1 MLSQTTEY
9 ALRLGVHLASK
20 DGTPATIAELTE
32 ATRIP
37 SGYLAKVLR
46 QLARAGLVRS
56 QRGPRG
62 GSVLARPADEVS
74 VLDVVQADGPLKR
87 ITVCPVGLRTH
98 GVNLCPLHRRLDA
111 AIASVERVFAESSLA
126 ELLTDRGAVRPLCE
140 ASMPRR
146 PAAGG
151 RS

>member
-9 ALRLGVHLASK
+9 ALRLVVHLAGK
-20 DGTPATIAELTE
+20 DGAPATIAELTQ

-37 SGYLAKVLR
+37 AGYLAKVLR

-62 GSVLARPADEVS
+62 GSVLARSAAELT
-74 VLDVVQADGPLKR
+74 VLDVVQAVDPLER
-87 ITVCPVGLRTH
+87 ITVCPLGLRTH

-111 AIASVERVFAESSLA
+111 AIAAVERAFAESSLA
-126 ELLTDRGAVRPLCE
+126 ELLTERGAVPPLCE
-140 ASMPRR
+140 SPVPRR

-151 RS
+151 RM